1 MKFGLMF
8 ANAGPFA
15 FPQLLT
21 HLATTAERVGVESIW
36 TVEHVVIP
44 VGYKSTY
51 PYDKSGKI
59 PAPDQMPIPDPLI
72 ALAFAAAVTKT
83 LKLAT
88 GILILPQRHPL
99 YTAKEVATLDQYSNG
114 RVILGIGIG
123 WLREEFD
130 AMGVPFAARGA
141 RFDDYVAAM
150 RKVWS
155 GDVVE
160 HNSQHLRWHGFKS
173 FPLPVQSPFPV
184 IIGGIKGKVFD
195 RIAQHGNGWYA
206 PLGDPAQL
214 TDELAKLRA
223 ASERIGRDFKSIEI
237 TASFGPGGGLDM
249 VRRMRDAGAHRL
261 TTFAAGFGKGNV
273 ADGIKRIGDEI
284 VGKL

>member
-1 MKFGLMF
+1 MKIGIIPVNIGTTSADQIVGLAQHAE
-8 ANAGPFA
+8 ANGI
-15 FPQLLT
+15 
-21 HLATTAERVGVESIW
+21 ESVW
-36 TVEHVVIP
+36 TYEHVIVP
-44 VGYKSTY
+44 LDYQSKY
-51 PYDKSGKI
+51 PYSPSGKMGA
-59 PAPDQMPIPDPLI
+59 APETPFVDPLI
-72 ALAFAAAVTKT
+72 ALTLVAAHTK
-83 LKLAT
+83 KLRLGT
-88 GILILPQRHPL
+88 GVNILSQANPL
-99 YTAKEVATLDQYSNG
+99 YLAKQAASLDVVSGG
-114 RVILGIGIG
+114 RFMLGVGIG

-160 HNSQHLRWHGFKS
+160 HDSQHLSWHGFKS
-173 FPLPVQSPFPV
+173 FPLPVQRPFPV
-184 IIGGIKGKVFD
+184 IVGGIKGKVFE

-214 TDELAKLRA
+214 TAELAKLRTA
-223 ASERIGRDFKSIEI
+223 CERIGRDFTSIEI
-237 TASFGPGGGLDM
+237 TASFGPGGGLDL

>member
-1 MKFGLMF
+1 MKIGIIPVNIGMTSADQIVGLAQHAE
-8 ANAGPFA
+8 ANGI
-15 FPQLLT
+15 
-21 HLATTAERVGVESIW
+21 ESVW
-36 TVEHVVIP
+36 TYEHVIVP
-44 VGYKSTY
+44 LDYQSKY
-51 PYDKSGKI
+51 PYSPSGKMGA
-59 PAPDQMPIPDPLI
+59 APETPFVDPLI
-72 ALAFAAAVTKT
+72 ALTLVAAHTK
-83 LKLAT
+83 KLRLGT
-88 GILILPQRHPL
+88 GVNILSQANPL
-99 YTAKEVATLDQYSNG
+99 YLAKQAASLDVVSGG
-114 RVILGIGIG
+114 RFMLGVGIG

-223 ASERIGRDFKSIEI
+223 ACERIGRDFKSIEI